1 MTNFFKDIY
10 ANKAGQ
16 YEAMVA
22 REDYQSNIPRA
33 MQELRPLEGLEVVEL
48 GAGTG
53 RLTAMIAPLARRI
66 RAFDESAH
74 MLAVAA
80 AKLEEAGLENWETAV
95 ADNGGLPVG
104 DGEADLAIAGWSL
117 GHATGWYPD
126 TWKAE
131 IGKAL
136 AEMHRVTAP
145 GGTIII
151 LETMGTGRETPEP
164 PAKGLA
170 KFYAWLEEELGYSY
184 RWIRTDYRFKS
195 PEEAAELTR
204 FFFGDELADRL
215 LEGGRTILPEC
226 TGIWWRHVPASASQ
240 SGNCGIILI

>member
-1 MTNFFKDIY
+1 MTDFFKDIY
-10 ANKAGQ
+10 ANKAEQ

-33 MQELRPLEGLEVVEL
+33 LQEIRPLEGLEVIEL

-80 AKLEEAGLENWETAV
+80 GKLEAAGLESWETAV
-95 ADNGGLPVG
+95 ADNGDLPVG

-117 GHATGWYPD
+117 GHATGWYPE

-131 IGKAL
+131 VGKAL
-136 AEMHRVTAP
+136 GEMDRVLAP

-151 LETMGTGRETPEP
+151 LETMGTGRETPAP
-164 PAKGLA
+164 PAEGLA
-170 KFYAWLEEELGYSY
+170 RFYEWLEGELGFSY
-184 RWIRTDYRFKS
+184 RWIRTDYRFES
-195 PEEAAELTR
+195 PEQAADLTR
-204 FFFGDELADRL
+204 FFFGDELADWL
-215 LEGGRTILPEC
+215 LKGRRTILPEC
-226 TGIWWRHVPASASQ
+226 TGIWWRDKPEKR
-240 SGNCGIILI
+240 

>member
-1 MTNFFKDIY
+1 MTDFFKEIY
-10 ANKAGQ
+10 ENRAEQ

-22 REDYQSNIPRA
+22 REDYELNIPRA
-33 MQELRPLEGLEVVEL
+33 LQEIRPFDDLEVVEL

-74 MLAVAA
+74 MLSVAA
-80 AKLEEAGLENWETAV
+80 GKLEAAGLENWEMAV
-95 ADNGGLPVG
+95 ADNGSLPVV

-126 TWKAE
+126 TWKEE
-131 IGKAL
+131 IGIAL
-136 AEMHRVTAP
+136 AEMDRVLSP

-164 PAKGLA
+164 PAEGLA
-170 KFYAWLEEELGYSY
+170 RFYDWLEGERGFSY
-184 RWIRTDYRFKS
+184 RWIRTDYRFES
-195 PEEAAELTR
+195 PEQAADLTR
-204 FFFGDELADRL
+204 FFFGDELADWL
-215 LEGGRTILPEC
+215 LAERRTILPEC
-226 TGIWWRHVPASASQ
+226 TGIWWRGKRIS
-240 SGNCGIILI
+240 